1 MNQMIRCGLAAVL
14 SLACLIAAPARA
26 SVVIGGTRVV
36 YPAQDQEVT
45 LKLNNES
52 KTPALLQ
59 VWVDDGDERS
69 SPDTAKAPFTV
80 APPMFRMDGQTSQA
94 VRLMYTGEAL
104 PADKESLFWVN
115 VLEVPPKADNSGE
128 RNVLQFAF
136 RTRIKLL
143 FRPAG
148 LRGDL
153 ATTVDGL
160 TWSLVDAPD
169 RKGLALQVRN
179 PGAYHVNFAQVSL
192 KTASGSV
199 GDQGGGMV
207 APGATALFV
216 LKDVAQRPAGA
227 LAAEFA
233 VINDFGAIGLK
244 ERALTP

>member
-1 MNQMIRCGLAAVL
+1 MNKLIRSGLAAVL
-14 SLACLIAAPARA
+14 SISCLLAAPAWA

-36 YPAQDQEVT
+36 YPAQEQEVT

-52 KTPALLQ
+52 KTPALIQ
-59 VWVDDGDERS
+59 VWLDDGDERS

-80 APPMFRMDGQTSQA
+80 APPMFRMDGETSQA

-153 ATTVDGL
+153 PAAIDGL
-160 TWSLVDAPD
+160 SWSLVDAAD

-179 PGAYHVNFAQVSL
+179 PSAYHVNFAQVGL
-192 KTASGSV
+192 KTATGTV
-199 GDQGGGMV
+199 GEQGGGMV
-207 APGATALFV
+207 APGATAVFP
-216 LKDVAQRPAGA
+216 LKDVTQRPAGT
-227 LAAEFA
+227 LAAAFA
-233 VINDFGAIGLK
+233 VINDFGAVNPQD
-244 ERALTP
+244 RALTP

>member
-1 MNQMIRCGLAAVL
+1 MNKLIRCGLAAVL
-14 SLACLIAAPARA
+14 PFACLFGAPAQA

-52 KTPALLQ
+52 KTPALIQ
-59 VWVDDGDERS
+59 VWLDDGDERS

-80 APPMFRMDGQTSQA
+80 APPMFRMDGETSQA

-153 ATTVDGL
+153 PGAIDGL
-160 TWSLVDAPD
+160 SWSLVDAAD

-179 PGAYHVNFAQVSL
+179 PSAYHVNFAQVGL
-192 KTASGSV
+192 KTATGTV
-199 GDQGGGMV
+199 GEQGGGMV
-207 APGATALFV
+207 APGATAVFP
-216 LKDVAQRPAGA
+216 LKDVTQRPAGT
-227 LAAEFA
+227 LAAAFA
-233 VINDFGAIGLK
+233 VINDFGAVNPQD
-244 ERALTP
+244 RALTP

>member
-1 MNQMIRCGLAAVL
+1 MNQLIRCGLAAVM
-14 SLACLIAAPARA
+14 SFACLLAAPAQA

-52 KTPALLQ
+52 SSPALIQ
-59 VWVDDGDERS
+59 VWLDDGDERS
-69 SPDTAKAPFTV
+69 TPDAAKAPFNV
-80 APPMFRMDGQTSQA
+80 APPMFRMDGQASQA

-104 PADKESLFWVN
+104 PTDRESLFWVN
-115 VLEVPPKADNSGE
+115 VLEVPPKADNSSE

-153 ATTVDGL
+153 ADAVDGL
-160 TWSLVDAPD
+160 TWSLVHAPD
-169 RKGLALQVRN
+169 GKGLALQVRN
-179 PGAYHVNFAQVSL
+179 PSAYHVNFAQVSL
-192 KTASGSV
+192 KTAEGAL

-207 APGATALFV
+207 APGAVTVFP
-216 LKDVAQRPAGA
+216 LKNVQQRPAGA
-227 LAAEFA
+227 LQASFA
-233 VINDFGAIGLK
+233 VINDFGALNLLD
-244 ERALTP
+244 RALTP